1 MRVIA
6 GRYQLLAPLGA
17 GGAGTVWR
25 ARDELLH
32 REVAVKEVR
41 LPPGQDQQRA
51 LVDTLREARAA
62 AALNHPSII
71 TVHDVISEGGQP
83 WIIMDLLAG
92 RSLGDLVKDRGP
104 LPPGHVA
111 TIGLRVLD
119 ALVAAHHRGILHRDV
134 KPGNVMITDLG
145 EVVLTDF
152 GIAAHTDDVPGA
164 GTAAAAAHSGDV
176 AGSPGYIAPEL
187 LRGEPSGPMADLWSL
202 GATLYLAAEGRAP
215 FERDSAMA
223 IVAAVLTMPPPP
235 PVNAGPLGGLLLAML
250 DRNPAARPHPRAIRA
265 HLESLAVPLPVRPRE
280 TAPATVPVRSRPR
293 RRTPY
298 VLGGLA
304 AGTAVAVTAVVL
316 LNGSGGFGSF
326 EGSGGSPAA
335 TTPATQIAQPASTA
349 APSPTT
355 TTTITAPPTGLARG
369 DGTFGRP
376 PKACS
381 LLTAEQ
387 AQRVLPGSRSRQR
400 GVYNDSECYWSVG
413 LGGLLNT
420 TSINLKVKHSSE
432 VKAAERAFTQAVQ
445 ARDSEAGSEETVTT
459 SRIRTVS
466 AGDEAAAQDK
476 EAGITHTS
484 TTTIWMRISNVI
496 IQVEASHPKRTKVTP
511 QLRDTA
517 LKTAR
522 AVADTLQKAR

>member
-51 LVDTLREARAA
+51 LIDTLREARAA

-92 RSLGDLVKDRGP
+92 TSLGDLVKTRGP

-119 ALVAAHHRGILHRDV
+119 ALEAAHHRGILHRDV
-134 KPGNVMITDLG
+134 KPGNVMITDVG

-152 GIAAHTDDVPGA
+152 GIAAHTGDAPGA
-164 GTAAAAAHSGDV
+164 GTAAAAAHAGDV
-176 AGSPGYIAPEL
+176 AGSPGYIAPEH
-187 LRGEPSGPMADLWSL
+187 LRGEPAGPMADLWSL

-223 IVAAVLTMPPPP
+223 IVAAVLTLPPPP
-235 PVNAGPLGGLLLAML
+235 PVNSGPLAGLLLAML

-280 TAPATVPVRSRPR
+280 TAPATIPVRAHPR
-293 RRTPY
+293 RRTPL

-316 LNGSGGFGSF
+316 VNS
-326 EGSGGSPAA
+326 SGGSPTA
-335 TTPATQIAQPASTA
+335 TAPATQVAQPASTTA
-349 APSPTT
+349 PPTPAPSPTT
-355 TTTITAPPTGLARG
+355 APPTAPARG
-369 DGTFGRP
+369 DGQFGQP
-376 PKACS
+376 PKACA
-381 LLTAEQ
+381 LLTDDQ
-387 AQRVLPGSRSRQR
+387 ARTVLPGSHSKQPAL
-400 GVYNDSECYWSVG
+400 YDESECYWSVG
-413 LGGLLNT
+413 MVGLIDRP
-420 TSINLKVKHSSE
+420 SINLKVKYSGT
-432 VKAAERAFTQAVQ
+432 VKAAERAFTQTVRS
-445 ARDSEAGSEETVTT
+445 RDTKAGSQQTVTI
-459 SRIRTVS
+459 SRTRTVR
-466 AGDEAAAQDK
+466 AGDEAAAQDN

-484 TTTIWMRISNVI
+484 TTTIWMRVSNVI

>member
-92 RSLGDLVKDRGP
+92 RSLGDLVKERGP

-119 ALVAAHHRGILHRDV
+119 ALEAAHHRGILHRDV

-164 GTAAAAAHSGDV
+164 GTAAAAAHAGDV
-176 AGSPGYIAPEL
+176 AGSPGYIAPEH

-250 DRNPAARPHPRAIRA
+250 DRNPAARPHPRTIRA
-265 HLESLAVPLPVRPRE
+265 HLESSAVPLPVRPRE
-280 TAPATVPVRSRPR
+280 TAPATVPARARPR

-316 LNGSGGFGSF
+316 LNGSGGTGGS
-326 EGSGGSPAA
+326 EGSPAV
-335 TTPATQIAQPASTA
+335 TTPATQIAQPASTT
-349 APSPTT
+349 APTPTMT
-355 TTTITAPPTGLARG
+355 TAPPTNPARG
-369 DGTFGRP
+369 DGAFGRP

-387 AQRVLPGSRSRQR
+387 AQRVLPGSHSRQR
-400 GVYNDSECYWSVG
+400 GVYDDSECYWSVG
-413 LGGLLNT
+413 LSGLLDT
-420 TSINLKVKHSSE
+420 TSINLKVKHSSQ
-432 VKAAERAFTQAVQ
+432 VKAAERAFTQAIQ
-445 ARDSEAGSEETVTT
+445 ARDTGAGSEETVTT
-459 SRIRTVS
+459 SRVRTVS

-476 EAGITHTS
+476 EAGITHSS

-496 IQVEASHPKRTKVTP
+496 IQVEVSHPKRTKVTP

>member
-92 RSLGDLVKDRGP
+92 RSLGDLVKERGP

-119 ALVAAHHRGILHRDV
+119 ALEAAHHRGILHRDV

-164 GTAAAAAHSGDV
+164 GTAAAAAHAGGV
-176 AGSPGYIAPEL
+176 AGSPGYIAPEH

-235 PVNAGPLGGLLLAML
+235 PVNAGPLGGLLMAML
-250 DRNPAARPHPRAIRA
+250 DRNPATRPHPRTIRA

-280 TAPATVPVRSRPR
+280 TAPATVPVRARPR

-298 VLGGLA
+298 MLGGLA
-304 AGTAVAVTAVVL
+304 AGTAVAVTAVIL
-316 LNGSGGFGSF
+316 LNGSGGTG
-326 EGSGGSPAA
+326 GSGGSPAV

-355 TTTITAPPTGLARG
+355 TTAPPTNPARG
-369 DGTFGRP
+369 DGAFGRP

-387 AQRVLPGSRSRQR
+387 AQRVLPGSHSRQR
-400 GVYNDSECYWSVG
+400 GVYDDSECSWSVG
-413 LGGLLNT
+413 LSGFLDT

-445 ARDSEAGSEETVTT
+445 ARDTEAGSEQTVTT

-476 EAGITHTS
+476 EAGITHSS

-496 IQVEASHPKRTKVTP
+496 IQVAVSHPKRTKVTP

-522 AVADTLQKAR
+522 AVADTLQKAQ

>member
-92 RSLGDLVKDRGP
+92 RSLGDLVKERGP

-119 ALVAAHHRGILHRDV
+119 ALEAAHRRGILHRDV

-152 GIAAHTDDVPGA
+152 GIAAHTGDVPGA
-164 GTAAAAAHSGDV
+164 GTAAAAAHAGGV
-176 AGSPGYIAPEL
+176 AGSPGYIAPEH

-250 DRNPAARPHPRAIRA
+250 DRNPAARPHPQGIRA

-280 TAPATVPVRSRPR
+280 TAPATVPVRARPR

-304 AGTAVAVTAVVL
+304 AGTAIVVTAVVL
-316 LNGSGGFGSF
+316 LNGSGGS
-326 EGSGGSPAA
+326 EGSPAV
-335 TTPATQIAQPASTA
+335 TTPATHVAQPASTA
-349 APSPTT
+349 APAPTT
-355 TTTITAPPTGLARG
+355 STAPPTNPARG
-369 DGTFGRP
+369 DGAFGRP

-381 LLTAEQ
+381 LLTDEQ
-387 AQRVLPGSRSRQR
+387 ARRVLPGSRSRQPR
-400 GVYNDSECYWSVG
+400 LYDESECYWSVG
-413 LGGLLNT
+413 LGGLLET

-432 VKAAERAFTQAVQ
+432 VKAAERAFTQAVR
-445 ARDSEAGSEETVTT
+445 ARDGAAGSEQTVTT
-459 SRIRTVS
+459 SHIRKVS

-496 IQVEASHPKRTKVTP
+496 IQVEVSHPKRTKVTP

-522 AVADTLQKAR
+522 AVADTLQKAQSTTTG